1 MDLSAAARRPVPT
14 PEQTSPGGNKKAS
27 KGLVYKGKWKVLHP
41 LTETD
46 RSYVFLGT
54 PLQGG
59 NPVAIKV
66 LKERKAKD
74 SRFMK
79 IHNAD
84 MQAAVALPRHPG
96 LVSTFDAGW
105 INGRYVVVS
114 EFCPGEPLSGRLN
127 KPRPIPY
134 PSILAAIRQLVGVLK
149 FAVDSG
155 ILYRHVEPEHLIFEE
170 ETRQM
175 RLLRFSIPRAVRLG
189 IQVPRGIDQD
199 IHLVGSLLF
208 RMLCGAQPS
217 SRLREQAELLVDQL
231 RQRCAAVY
239 PEVNPSELHELATI
253 YLRTAT
259 RDQRRRFTAFQQLD
273 EELAR
278 LERNHKPLQEER
290 ERAERERRRESL
302 LATAFDT
309 VRALRGEHDARPQFD
324 LDDADLRE
332 IRIQRFLL
340 AATTLMFLSLAVSL
354 FW

>member
-1 MDLSAAARRPVPT
+1 MPPSPAPRPT
-14 PEQTSPGGNKKAS
+14 PPREGPGRAGKPAAS

-46 RSYVFLGT
+46 RSYVFMGT

-59 NPVAIKV
+59 SPVAIKV

-79 IHNAD
+79 IHHAD

-96 LVSTFDAGW
+96 LVTTFDAGW
-105 INGRYVVVS
+105 VNGRYVVVN
-114 EFCPGEPLSGRLN
+114 EFVAGEPLSGRLA

-134 PSILAAIRQLVGVLK
+134 PAILASLRQLVGVLK
-149 FAVDSG
+149 FAVDAG
-155 ILYRHVEPEHLIFEE
+155 ILYRHVEPEHLVFDEE
-170 ETRQM
+170 NRRI

-217 SRLREQAELLVDQL
+217 SKLREQAELLVDQI
-231 RQRCAAVY
+231 RERCAQAY
-239 PEVNPSELHELATI
+239 PEIQPSEVHELATV

-259 RDQRRRFTAFQQLD
+259 LDQRRRFQSFQELD

-278 LERNHKPLQEER
+278 LERSHAPLLEER

-309 VRALRGEHDARPQFD
+309 VMALRGEHDPQPRFD
-324 LDDADLRE
+324 VDDADLRE

-340 AATTLMFLSLAVSL
+340 ASTTLMFLSLAISL
-354 FW
+354 FF